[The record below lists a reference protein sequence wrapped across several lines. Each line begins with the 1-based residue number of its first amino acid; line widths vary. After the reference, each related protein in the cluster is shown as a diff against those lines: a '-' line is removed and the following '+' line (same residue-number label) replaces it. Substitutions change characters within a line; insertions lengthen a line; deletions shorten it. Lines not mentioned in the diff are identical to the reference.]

1 MKVYGIMTIK
11 VTQIMQLN
19 LNHYVDKILL
29 PSKISSLE
37 WELCGR
43 QYRFCKI
50 VKLYSRMQDVN

>member
-29 PSKISSLE
+29 PSKISSY
-37 WELCGR
+37 G
-43 QYRFCKI
+43 
-50 VKLYSRMQDVN
+50 VGVV